1 MVEIPKGIWMRPLE
15 IDQSYELA
23 HKEKGESSVLAIEDE
38 GVPWYYNIM
47 KFVELRIYHDN
58 ANKKKRRS
66 IRIMAMQYILYGD
79 QLYRRSCDGVHL
91 HCLKEEEVERVM
103 EEVH

>member
-47 KFVELRIYHDN
+47 KFLELRIYPDN

-66 IRIMAMQYILYGD
+66 VRIMAMQYILCGGH
-79 QLYRRSCDGVHL
+79 LYRRSYDDIHL
-91 HCLKEEEVERVM
+91 RCLKKKKKPRKL
-103 EEVH
+103 

>member
-38 GVPWYYNIM
+38 GVPWYYDIM
-47 KFVELRIYHDN
+47 KFLKLGAYPDG
-58 ANKKKRRS
+58 ANKRVRCL
-66 IRIMAMQYILYGD
+66 IRMMAMQYILCGG
-79 QLYRRSCDGVHL
+79 QLYSRSYDGVHF
-91 HCLKEEEVERVM
+91 VV
-103 EEVH
+103 